1 MDRETTF
8 LLALGMLTAA
18 AAIVSLAG
26 WVLFARDRRAH
37 RAATPAP
44 HPEVPEER

>member
-1 MDRETTF
+1 MDRQGTL
-8 LLALGMLTAA
+8 LLALGLLIAAGTA
-18 AAIVSLAG
+18 VSASG

-37 RAATPAP
+37 RADASAP